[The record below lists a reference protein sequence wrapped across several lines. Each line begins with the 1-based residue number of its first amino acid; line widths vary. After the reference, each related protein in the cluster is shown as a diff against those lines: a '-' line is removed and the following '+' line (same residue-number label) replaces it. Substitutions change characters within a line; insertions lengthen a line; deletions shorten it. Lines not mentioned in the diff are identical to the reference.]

1 MATPDID
8 RETVMSFGDHL
19 DELRKRAFLA
29 LAVPLPIAIVA
40 FFFVSQI
47 RYVLERPL
55 RHALHDAGLND
66 QMQTRSVTEMMG
78 VDIKLSL
85 VIAVVVSAP
94 WIIWQLWK
102 FVEPGLYEHERRFAR
117 LLVPG
122 SFLLMIAGVLTLY
135 FALLPLSLQ
144 VLVQYGLETRDNE
157 VPALVAPGAP
167 ADPAAVTIP
176 LLDEMPKEVRP
187 GQLWMLKGS
196 RQLCIA
202 VTFDG
207 TSVEVLT
214 TPLSK
219 NAAYLQQFLIG
230 EYIDFVLLM
239 MLGIAVA
246 FQMPLVILLL
256 GWVGLVRVE
265 LLRRNRRMAIFI
277 LAIVAAVVTPTSD
290 FTSMMLM
297 MLPLYLLYELGIL
310 LLIAVP
316 PGAVAEGNIVKGLF
330 RRIREARKPAGPS
343 GKGPRPTAQPE
354 QPKRPLQ
361 PPALPAQSSEAPRRE
376 PDGDADEDARGPG
389 ST

>member
-1 MATPDID
+1 MADPDRD
-8 RETVMSFGDHL
+8 HVMSFGDHL
-19 DELRKRAFLA
+19 DELRRRAFLA
-29 LAVPLPIAIVA
+29 LAVPLPVAILA
-40 FFFVSQI
+40 FFFVSSI
-47 RYVLERPL
+47 RAILEHPL
-55 RHALHDAGLND
+55 RVALRDAGLND

-85 VIAVVVSAP
+85 VVAVVVSGP

-122 SFLLMIAGVLTLY
+122 SFLLTIAGVLTLY

-157 VPALVAPGAP
+157 RPTLVVPAPDDTAP
-167 ADPAAVTIP
+167 APVTIP
-176 LLDEMPKEVRP
+176 ILDEMPKEVRL
-187 GQLWMLKGS
+187 GQVWVLKQS
-196 RQLCIA
+196 RQLCVA

-207 TSVEVLT
+207 TTIDVMT

-265 LLRRNRRMAIFI
+265 TLRRNRRMAIFV
-277 LAIVAAVVTPTSD
+277 LAIVAAIVTPTSD

-316 PGAVAEGNIVKGLF
+316 PGAVAEGNIVKGFF
-330 RRIREARKPAGPS
+330 RRLRDARSPNPAS
-343 GKGPRPTAQPE
+343 GKRRQGPAQTEQPE
-354 QPKRPLQ
+354 RPL
-361 PPALPAQSSEAPRRE
+361 PPTVLPPQTSQTPRRE
-376 PDGDADEDARGPG
+376 PDGDADEDARGGG
-389 ST
+389 SL